1 MNDDEQRF
9 MAEMQEEAHYWFTV
23 SAMARL
29 SLDQGVAKVMADV
42 IKLMHKEKSKGV
54 NCGRTVKGTPTV
66 S

>member
-29 SLDQGVAKVMADV
+29 SLDQGIGKVMTDV
-42 IKLMHKEKSKGV
+42 IKLMHKEKQKGA
-54 NCGRTVKGTPTV
+54 NRG
-66 S
+66 

>member
-1 MNDDEQRF
+1 
-9 MAEMQEEAHYWFTV
+9 MQEEAHYWFTV

-54 NCGRTVKGTPTV
+54 NCGRTVKGTPTL